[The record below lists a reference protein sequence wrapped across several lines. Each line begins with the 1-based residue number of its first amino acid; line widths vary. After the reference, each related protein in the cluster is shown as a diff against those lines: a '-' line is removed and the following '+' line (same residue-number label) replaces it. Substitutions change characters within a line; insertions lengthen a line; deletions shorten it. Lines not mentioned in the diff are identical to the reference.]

1 MAETLPQLGLAAV
14 FTLLFVTLGPV
25 KLMGPFA
32 QASRDLDE
40 AALKRIALLTFSV
53 GTTAALVGGIT
64 GKILLESWQI
74 SIPAITLTGGIIFFL
89 VGMRLVLEP
98 YAESSHPSSPAP
110 LPTKPVAAAF
120 RLAFPLLVTPYGLAA
135 VIALLANTT
144 ELERMASIVA
154 ILIAVML
161 MNLVAMVYIRR
172 IMGPI
177 VGGVLHVVGA
187 TLAVLQVALAVQF
200 ILRGLRELNLL

>member
-1 MAETLPQLGLAAV
+1 
-14 FTLLFVTLGPV
+14 
-25 KLMGPFA
+25 
-32 QASRDLDE
+32 
-40 AALKRIALLTFSV
+40 
-53 GTTAALVGGIT
+53 
-64 GKILLESWQI
+64 
-74 SIPAITLTGGIIFFL
+74 
-89 VGMRLVLEP
+89 
-98 YAESSHPSSPAP
+98 
-110 LPTKPVAAAF
+110 
-120 RLAFPLLVTPYGLAA
+120 
-135 VIALLANTT
+135 
-144 ELERMASIVA
+144 MASIVA